1 MSVPPSTA
9 GELGVGFDPLWVKA
23 QVEGKILGSYFINWL
38 AENLWCAVWGPDA
51 LAVLR
56 TQTFFCKSTRMGIP
70 VSLRAEGRVS
80 GRHCCWSSYSYRHTN
95 LLQESMNRFSY
106 MSSFSFYDIYL
117 FQYFHSNCSYEITQ
131 T

>member
-23 QVEGKILGSYFINWL
+23 QVEGKILGCHFINWL
-38 AENLWCAVWGPDA
+38 AENLWCAVLGPDA
-51 LAVLR
+51 LAMLR
-56 TQTFFCKSTRMGIP
+56 TQKFFCKSTRMGTP
-70 VSLRAEGRVS
+70 VFLRAEGCIS
-80 GRHCCWSSYSYRHTN
+80 GRHCGWSSYSYQHKN
-95 LLQESMNRFSY
+95 LPKESMNLFSY

-117 FQYFHSNCSYEITQ
+117 FRYFHSNCSYEITQ